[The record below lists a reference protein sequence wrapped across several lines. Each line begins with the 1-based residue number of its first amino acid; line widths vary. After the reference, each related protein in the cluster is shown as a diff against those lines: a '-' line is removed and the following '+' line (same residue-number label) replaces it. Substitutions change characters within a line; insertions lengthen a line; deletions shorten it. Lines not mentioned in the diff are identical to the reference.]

1 MGYGLLDLLGGG
13 MKSLMLLWQVLAHEL
28 GEECCVSTSLDF
40 KRVKTRFE
48 HEGMPFLAITLP
60 QFCKDFEK
68 SLAQEAVDRS
78 SFQGFS
84 WRGSLPTFLGGFFDL
99 VFDRR
104 SGQLL
109 DRPDA
114 VAIYAIRS
122 LTLFIGKVEIPA
134 STRRQVAAIEGY
146 VECEKEVERCDAAR
160 SSSIYSEFT
169 RASLLLFGKLLDR
182 ADTSL
187 RKELG
192 TGRGLH
198 TEYGSSGQP
207 TGSNWPFIHPKHGPG
222 ATADR
227 LGGNAKF
234 DLTEWPSRLEAV
246 FPFGEYCIPN
256 WRYRYLLNRVDFL
269 EPGMERAAKLVSVP
283 KTLKTPRLI
292 AKEPTAMQ
300 YMQQAVQ
307 GLLVK
312 SIQRDFPIGK
322 MIGFDDQEANHLLC
336 HRGSLS
342 GELATLDLSEAS
354 DRVSNRLVM
363 ALFAQHPHVSEA
375 VQATRSMNVDVPGHG
390 RVALSKYASM
400 GSALTFPVEA
410 MVFLTAVFMGIARG
424 SKSRLSPSI
433 IRSMVNEVR
442 VYGDDI
448 IVPTEYAESVIG
460 ALEDLGLKVNL
471 SKSFWTGKFRESC
484 GKEYYAGTDV
494 SVVRLRH
501 LSINPDGEWNVP
513 TSRRDD
519 RAVES
524 LVSLRN
530 RCYAGGLWKT
540 AYWLDAWLGS
550 LLGGL
555 YPVVLAHPDPV
566 TGEMGSRSHGLVR
579 WSVVGYVADLSLLDT
594 QAPMVRCWTRVQETP
609 ESLLRDEGALTKVL
623 SYRGIE
629 PLALDHLDHAGRPTS
644 STLKRRMTS
653 PF

>member
-1 MGYGLLDLLGGG
+1 MQN
-13 MKSLMLLWQVLAHEL
+13 SLMLLWQEIAQEL
-28 GEECCVSTSLDF
+28 GDECCVSTTLDF
-40 KRVKTRFE
+40 KRVQRRFE

-68 SLAQEAVDRS
+68 SLAQEVVDRS
-78 SFQGFS
+78 SFQGFT
-84 WRGSLPTFLGGFFDL
+84 WRGRLPIFLGGFFDL

-104 SGQLL
+104 SGLLL

-122 LTLFIGKVEIPA
+122 LTLFVGKVEIPA

-146 VECEKEVERCDAAR
+146 VECEKEVERSDAQRSPGIYQEFAR
-160 SSSIYSEFT
+160 V
-169 RASLLLFGKLLDR
+169 SLLLFGELLDG
-182 ADTSL
+182 AESSL

-192 TGRGLH
+192 TGRGNH
-198 TEYGSSGQP
+198 DEYGYSGQP
-207 TGSNWPFIHPKHGPG
+207 LGSNWPFIHPKHGPG

-234 DLTEWPSRLEAV
+234 NLTEWPSRLEAV
-246 FPFGEYCIPN
+246 FPYGEYCIPN
-256 WRYRYLLNRVDFL
+256 WRFRYLLDRVCFL

-312 SIQRDFPIGK
+312 SIQRSSFVGK

-336 HRGSLS
+336 HRGSIT
-342 GELATLDLSEAS
+342 GKLATLDLSEAS

-363 ALFAQHPHVSEA
+363 TLFAQHPLLSEA
-375 VQATRSMNVDVPGHG
+375 VQATRSMNVDVPGYG
-390 RVALSKYASM
+390 RLALSKYASM

-410 MVFLTAVFMGIARG
+410 MVFLAAVFMGISRE
-424 SKSRLSPSI
+424 SNNRLSRKSI
-433 IRSMVNEVR
+433 WAHVNEVR

-448 IVPTEYAESVIG
+448 IVPTEYALSVIDS
-460 ALEDLGLKVNL
+460 LEDLGLRVNH

-501 LSINPDGEWNVP
+501 LSTNPDGEWTLP

-519 RAVES
+519 LAVES
-524 LVSLRN
+524 TVSLRN

-540 AYWLDAWLGS
+540 AYWLDSWIGS

-579 WSVVGYVADLSLLDT
+579 WSVVGYVADLSLLST
-594 QAPMVRCWTRVQETP
+594 QAPMVRCWQRAQETP
-609 ESLLRDEGALTKVL
+609 DSFLRDEGALTKVL
-623 SYRGIE
+623 SYRGLE

-644 STLKRRMTS
+644 SSLKRRMTS